1 LRQAY
6 DYWQDQPGSPRRGC
20 TRSDCT
26 THHETWNTPQPHT
39 SHTHARHSTPG
50 RRNHKRTSRS
60 SRDDRA
66 ILAGG
71 AQYAQGVQAT
81 AFKQHA
87 RTDPARLE
95 SPTRAAHTLAPRK
108 DKRQAR
114 RAGCQLGAA
123 VTPAQNAG
131 EKPRRAAHRATTQ
144 REITNAQPRKRI
156 ASAATTP
163 QHKSNPQKRRLDHRG
178 S

>member
-1 LRQAY
+1 MRQAY

-26 THHETWNTPQPHT
+26 TPHETWNAQQPHT

-71 AQYAQGVQAT
+71 AQSVQGIQAT

-95 SPTRAAHTLAPRK
+95 SPTRVAHTLAPRK
-108 DKRQAR
+108 DKRHAR